1 MAARAYRGLRA
12 QGMIEDGWMP
22 PIKSDVFSRIFV
34 CEVEPLFFLVGGS
47 NKNHPKTKEHKNSY
61 SILLFV

>member
-1 MAARAYRGLRA
+1 
-12 QGMIEDGWMP
+12 MIEDGWMP